1 MKIGPQPSGLRTRR
15 RILSASAKVFLEK
28 GYAGASSKMV
38 AALAGV
44 SNGSPFFHYGNK
56 EGVLLEFVKLM
67 FSGQFAVAEGLA
79 GGDGDAL
86 LLYAV
91 ETGLQLHI
99 AELSEPLRELY
110 VTAYTLP
117 STVAYIHENMML
129 RLEAIFAPY
138 QRGNVLRDYG
148 DLELASSGV
157 VRSFMLQPCGG
168 SFTMERKLRRC
179 LECCFRIFEV
189 PRERYQPVVDRV
201 LKLDL
206 DAAARQLV
214 EETVRRVDEGYAAAQ
229 REGRA

>member
-28 GYAGASSKMV
+28 GNAGASSKMV
-38 AALAGV
+38 ASLAGV

-67 FSGQFAVAEGLA
+67 FSGQFGVAEELA

-129 RLEAIFAPY
+129 QLEAIFAPY
-138 QRGNVLRDYG
+138 QRGNMLRDYG

-168 SFTMERKLRRC
+168 AFTMERKLRRC

-189 PRERYQPVVDRV
+189 PRENYQPVVERV
-201 LKLDL
+201 LKMDL
-206 DAAARQLV
+206 GAAAHQLV

-229 REGRA
+229 REGRG